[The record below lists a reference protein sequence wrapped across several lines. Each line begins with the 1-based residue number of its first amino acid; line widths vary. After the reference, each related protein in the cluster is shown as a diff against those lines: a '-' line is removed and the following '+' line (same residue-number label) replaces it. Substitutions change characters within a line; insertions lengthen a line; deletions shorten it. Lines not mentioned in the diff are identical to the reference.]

1 MEKHI
6 EPITASKKKLA
17 KIKPF
22 KFNDKLTGNIIEVAI
37 TPYCTVL
44 SVNSRHYY
52 FSLETGEFD
61 GTSFAVNREH

>member
-1 MEKHI
+1 MNKV
-6 EPITASKKKLA
+6 TASKKKLA

-22 KFNDKLTGNIIEVAI
+22 RFNDKLTGNIIKVAV
-37 TPYCTVL
+37 TSYYTVL

-61 GTSFAVNREH
+61 GTSFEVNQKH